1 MAVAQ
6 WAFIEWLLLWL
17 FEFEGFEFEWDR
29 GNAFKSVLKHK
40 VTGRE
45 TEEIFRLH
53 TAMPLG
59 IQISP
64 PIRGDEKRYGIVG
77 QTAKGRVLM
86 LVFTIRGS
94 KIRVISGR
102 PANRKE
108 KRNYEKFLR
117 KIVEGI

>member
-1 MAVAQ
+1 MAQ
-6 WAFIEWLLLWL
+6 WAFVEWLLLWL
-17 FEFEGFEFEWDR
+17 FEFEGFEFDWDR

-45 TEEIFRLH
+45 VEEIFRLR

-64 PIRGDEKRYGIVG
+64 PVKDDEKRYGIVG
-77 QTAKGRVLM
+77 QTSKGRILM
-86 LVFTIRGS
+86 LVFTMRGS
-94 KIRVISGR
+94 KVRVISGR
-102 PANRKE
+102 SANRKE

-117 KIVEGI
+117 KIVEGV